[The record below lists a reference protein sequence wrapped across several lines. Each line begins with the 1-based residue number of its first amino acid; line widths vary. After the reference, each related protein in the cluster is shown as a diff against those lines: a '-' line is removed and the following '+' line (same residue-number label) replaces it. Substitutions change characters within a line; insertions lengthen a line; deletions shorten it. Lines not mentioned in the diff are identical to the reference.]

1 MATVAVSQVKLGDKI
16 AQDVLTPLGG
26 VLFNKGKIIM
36 QREQEIL
43 HAFMVTY
50 VTIES
55 PNDKKDAEETAAA
68 DKAQE
73 ASRDGASSTKSALL
87 EQYDITVALLK
98 KVFKQMSSG
107 GVAFPI
113 LEIRNQLEALL
124 QYSHEYKMLTFA
136 PQNVPTEDYLYHKS
150 VMSALSCFM
159 MAQWNGLPKKD
170 WVQSALAG
178 LLHDIGNAKVDSNI
192 LNKPTKLTTAEVD
205 EMKRHTVL
213 GYQLLKNVTAIN
225 EGVKL
230 AALQHHE
237 RYDGSGYPLG
247 IGSEKIHPYAKFV
260 AISDIFNAMTMK
272 RAYRSASSPYLVL
285 EQLQQDSFGKLD
297 AAYVRTFI
305 ERATQF
311 HNGTIVRLNDDRVG
325 EIVFSDRNHPTRPW
339 VSIGGTIVNLANERQ
354 YYIEEVLSKS
364 NAH

>member
-1 MATVAVSQVKLGDKI
+1 MATVAASQVKLGDKI
-16 AQDVLTPLGG
+16 AQDVLTPLGS
-26 VLFNKGKIIM
+26 VLFHKGKVIM

-43 HAFMVTY
+43 HAFMVAQ

-55 PNDKKDAEETAAA
+55 PIDKKDGEEAGADKSQDGAKDAAA
-68 DKAQE
+68 
-73 ASRDGASSTKSALL
+73 STKSALV
-87 EQYDITVALLK
+87 EQYDLTVVLLK
-98 KVFKQMSSG
+98 KVFKQMASG

-113 LEIRNQLEALL
+113 LEVRNQLECLL
-124 QYSHEYKMLTFA
+124 QYSQDYKLLTFA
-136 PQNVPTEDYLYHKS
+136 SHNVPTEDYLYHKS
-150 VMSALSCFM
+150 VMSALCCYM
-159 MAQWNGLPKKD
+159 MAQWTGLPKKD

-192 LNKPTKLTTAEVD
+192 LNKPTKLTTAEVE

-213 GYQLLKNVTAIN
+213 GYQLLKNVAGLN

-230 AALQHHE
+230 AVLQHHE

-272 RAYRSASSPYLVL
+272 RAYRKASSPYLVL

-305 ERATQF
+305 EKATQF

-339 VSIGGTIVNLANERQ
+339 VNVGGTIVNLANERQ

-364 NAH
+364 GSQ